1 MMPDPLGPMPS
12 GPSRSAPTDPTS
24 PGELRPREPAV
35 PGPSFVELLK
45 RSIYEVNQLQDQAG
59 DKVQKLVTGEI
70 SNIHEV
76 MIATEEAG
84 IALNLLL
91 QIRNQLLQA
100 WDELKRISV

>member
-1 MMPDPLGPMPS
+1 
-12 GPSRSAPTDPTS
+12 
-24 PGELRPREPAV
+24 
-35 PGPSFVELLK
+35 VELLK